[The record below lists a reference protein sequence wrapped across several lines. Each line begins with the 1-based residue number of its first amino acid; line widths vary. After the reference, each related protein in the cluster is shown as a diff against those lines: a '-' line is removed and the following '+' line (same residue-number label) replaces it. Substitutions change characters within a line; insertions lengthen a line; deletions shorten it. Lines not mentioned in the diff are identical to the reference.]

1 MSDGTIEKARA
12 DQGVSNVGVKSKLPQ
27 RLLALCKWG
36 YGWTACIFPLPR
48 EEWQMDMLS
57 IAIVALVAIAV
68 VVGFFF
74 VMRPE
79 QNQ

>member
-1 MSDGTIEKARA
+1 MTARLKKLA
-12 DQGVSNVGVKSKLPQ
+12 PINACPTSVSNKLPQ
-27 RLLALCKWG
+27 RLLALRKWG

-48 EEWQMDMLS
+48 KEWQMDMLS

>member
-12 DQGVSNVGVKSKLPQ
+12 DQGVQRRCQSKLPQ
-27 RLLALCKWG
+27 RLLALR
-36 YGWTACIFPLPR
+36 TACNFPLPR
-48 EEWQMDMLS
+48 EEWQKNMFS